1 MCEELVK
8 RLRDA
13 AKMSEALAVL
23 LPHSE
28 GNATAKL
35 YNEAA
40 DAIEELERHYCRH
53 AIHNEHDRGD
63 DSPRDKYKC
72 EVNALPKWIPVTEAL
87 PSDFVSVQ
95 AHMTDAGDFPS
106 VREAYVV
113 DEGWFFPSL
122 KEFHPVDMWK
132 RFDEPPKEE
141 T

>member
-1 MCEELVK
+1 MYEELIK
-8 RLRDA
+8 RLRG
-13 AKMSEALAVL
+13 KGCQIC
-23 LPHSE
+23 PICR
-28 GNATAKL
+28 
-35 YNEAA
+35 EAA
-40 DAIEELERHYCRH
+40 DAIEEMDMLLDGVSADNEALCETIERMKK
-53 AIHNEHDRGD
+53 
-63 DSPRDKYKC
+63 PR
-72 EVNALPKWIPVTEAL
+72 WIPVTERL

-132 RFDEPPKEE
+132 QFDEPPKEE